1 MTRHSRAVALA
12 AALLYAGF
20 VVTQVA
26 AVEDTEPSFRIEEA
40 ELDLGT
46 IVAGTTRNR
55 NICVPQR
62 WSGRRP
68 HHPRKAFLRLHSG
81 RVRLGHPGRWV
92 GKADRKHADRAPSGP
107 TDHEVDRGP
116 N

>member
-46 IVAGTTRNR
+46 IVAGTIATATFVFHNDGPDDVH
-55 NICVPQR
+55 II
-62 WSGRRP
+62 
-68 HHPRKAFLRLHSG
+68 
-81 RVRLGHPGRWV
+81 
-92 GKADRKHADRAPSGP
+92 RAKPS
-107 TDHEVDRGP
+107 
-116 N
+116 

>member
-12 AALLYAGF
+12 AALLYPGF

-46 IVAGTTRNR
+46 IVRTTSTSSAQSPLEAALWPSTTRSSR
-55 NICVPQR
+55 QV
-62 WSGRRP
+62 GRE
-68 HHPRKAFLRLHSG
+68 S
-81 RVRLGHPGRWV
+81 
-92 GKADRKHADRAPSGP
+92 
-107 TDHEVDRGP
+107 
-116 N
+116 